1 MGAAHPSRGERVTLT
16 NQLILINEPSTRIS
30 GTHLQGYI
38 RASGAELIRKLGQP
52 QEGDGYKVFSEWT
65 IESDNGV
72 ATIYDWKGANIL
84 DESVS
89 TWNIGGH
96 DRSCWQ
102 VLDDAGIEEN
112 LTCTTEDVD
121 WYLYGRGI
129 EENQA

>member
-1 MGAAHPSRGERVTLT
+1 MT

-72 ATIYDWKGANIL
+72 VTIYDWKQWNML

-96 DRSCWQ
+96 NGNCWQ

-112 LTCTTEDVD
+112 FTCTTEDVD
-121 WYLYGRGI
+121 SYLYGRGI
-129 EENQA
+129 EETQG

>member
-1 MGAAHPSRGERVTLT
+1 MTEA
-16 NQLILINEPSTRIS
+16 NIFINEPSTKIG
-30 GTHLQGYI
+30 GTHLQGHI
-38 RASGAELIRKLGQP
+38 RASGAELIRKLGRP

-65 IESDNGV
+65 VESDNGI

-96 DRSCWQ
+96 NGNCWQ

-112 LTCTTEDVD
+112 
-121 WYLYGRGI
+121 
-129 EENQA
+129 Q